1 MKKEYK
7 LELFFPLA
15 ISIILVSV
23 LAVVVS
29 FYVQK
34 NSIKENK
41 LETISL
47 YNERFNKLV
56 ESDVNIL
63 HSLINLMLKDK
74 ELQNTY
80 LKNDR
85 ELLYSYINDS
95 YEKLNKYNDITHL
108 YFIKSNGEVFLR
120 EHDLNRHSDMIKR
133 YTFL

>member
-74 ELQNTY
+74 EL
-80 LKNDR
+80 
-85 ELLYSYINDS
+85 I
-95 YEKLNKYNDITHL
+95 
-108 YFIKSNGEVFLR
+108 
-120 EHDLNRHSDMIKR
+120 
-133 YTFL
+133 